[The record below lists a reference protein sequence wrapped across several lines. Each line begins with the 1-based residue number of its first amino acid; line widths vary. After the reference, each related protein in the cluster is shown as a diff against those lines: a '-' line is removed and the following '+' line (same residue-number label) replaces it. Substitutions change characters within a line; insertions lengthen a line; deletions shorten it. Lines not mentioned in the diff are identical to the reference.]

1 MRAVVAA
8 RHGARATPGHACC
21 CGSLHEAREAAA
33 TWRERVQRSERAASS
48 TAVAKANWL
57 DGAQYDNW
65 KKVAMKRKT

>member
-1 MRAVVAA
+1 
-8 RHGARATPGHACC
+8 
-21 CGSLHEAREAAA
+21 
-33 TWRERVQRSERAASS
+33 VQRSERAASS